1 MSYRGKGH
9 SSSTGKS
16 GAAKAKASANQHHES
31 KDVTD
36 FSKKRMKHYVE
47 SRSLRD

>member
-9 SSSTGKS
+9 SSSSGKS
-16 GAAKAKASANQHHES
+16 GAAKSKASASQQQES
-31 KDVTD
+31 KDGTD